1 MKYSIFDFYFF
12 KTSLSTNNEVKKIS
26 ANLKKKKNIALFSL
40 KQIKGRG
47 RINRKWISK
56 KGDLTCSYLI
66 NKDFKINE
74 IGKINIWFS
83 IVLLSLLKRKFPKKK
98 FKIKWPNDIYLNNK
112 KLAGV
117 LIETN
122 IVKNKIK
129 SLIIGL
135 GVNFVSSPKN
145 LDYKTISVSSF
156 SKDVNPINFF
166 IQLTKEIN
174 DSMLNLK
181 RKIMYNTDQNFMQ
194 NFKDFGKFINVK
206 KNGETI
212 KGIFFGLGD
221 NGELL
226 LKKDN
231 KLSLISYGEI
241 I

>member
-1 MKYSIFDFYFF
+1 M
-12 KTSLSTNNEVKKIS
+12 
-26 ANLKKKKNIALFSL
+26 

-156 SKDVNPINFF
+156 SKDVNPISFF

-181 RKIMYNTDQNFMQ
+181 EK
-194 NFKDFGKFINVK
+194 
-206 KNGETI
+206 
-212 KGIFFGLGD
+212 
-221 NGELL
+221 L
-226 LKKDN
+226 LKI
-231 KLSLISYGEI
+231 LIKILCKILKILVNLLTSKKTEKQLRVFFLVLEI
-241 I
+241 MVNCF